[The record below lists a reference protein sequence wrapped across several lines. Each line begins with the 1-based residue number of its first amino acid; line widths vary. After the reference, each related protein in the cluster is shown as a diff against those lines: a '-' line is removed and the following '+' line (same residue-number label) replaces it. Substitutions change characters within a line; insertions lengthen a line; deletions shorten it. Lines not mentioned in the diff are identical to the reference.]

1 MGLAAGLMGM
11 MGTVQGP
18 GGFDP
23 PKLVPMSALL
33 AIGSLTIAGVVA
45 GLYPAR
51 KAAMLQPVEALRQ
64 EGILELDANMFQDL
78 FQEAYGAMRHNR
90 RRTALTMLG
99 MAWGIATVVML
110 LAYGDGFGQAC
121 ANIFANFGT
130 KLVIVVPGRTSMQ
143 AGGKKAGML
152 VRFTQDDVETLTS
165 NLPQITQ
172 ITPEVSKQASIQFDT
187 RVFTWAVTGNYPN
200 VFDVRA
206 LKLDQGRFYN
216 PEDEIQRA
224 RVAVIGSEAKEKL
237 FSGRNALGEHIR
249 VDGLSFEV
257 IGVLSAKMQEGN
269 DDINRVVYVP
279 FSTMSDLKN
288 THYLD
293 TIWFTYQ
300 TPEYESLE
308 QSVRTILAAEHKF
321 SQTDRQAVDVFNL
334 MMQVHQFEIITMG
347 LKILMG
353 FIGTL
358 TLGIGGVGLMNIMLV
373 SVTQRTREIGVQKA
387 LGAPRRYI
395 LMQFLAEALTI
406 TFIGGVLG
414 VILAYAVALSVGR
427 LTLYSAFAKNGE
439 AGDIRL
445 IISPGTLIASTLIL
459 GAVGLISGMI
469 PAFRASRL
477 NPIEA
482 LRHE

>member
-1 MGLAAGLMGM
+1 M
-11 MGTVQGP
+11 MR
-18 GGFDP
+18 D
-23 PKLVPMSALL
+23 LL
-33 AIGSLTIAGVVA
+33 
-45 GLYPAR
+45 
-51 KAAMLQPVEALRQ
+51 
-64 EGILELDANMFQDL
+64 
-78 FQEAYGAMRHNR
+78 QEAYTAMRHNR

-110 LAYGDGFGQAC
+110 LAYGDGFGQAI

-130 KLVIVVPGRTSMQ
+130 KMCIVVPGKTSMQ
-143 AGGKKAGML
+143 AGGQKSGVQIK
-152 VRFTQDDVETLTS
+152 FTQDDVDALQT
-165 NLPQITQ
+165 NLPQVTH
-172 ITPEVSKQASIQFDT
+172 ITPSVDKQANVQYDT
-187 RVFTWAVTGNYPN
+187 RVFTFPVTGNYPN
-200 VFDVRA
+200 VMSIRS

-216 PEDEIQRA
+216 MEDQIQRG

-237 FSGRNALGEHIR
+237 FSGRNALGDYIR
-249 VDGLSFEV
+249 LDGLSFEV

-269 DDINRVVYVP
+269 DDINRVVYIP
-279 FSTMSDLKN
+279 FTTMSDLKD

-293 TIWFTYQ
+293 TIWFNYQ
-300 TPEYESLE
+300 TPEYDRIEPA
-308 QSVRTILAAEHKF
+308 VRAIMAGQHKF
-321 SQTDRQAVDVFNL
+321 NQSDRQAVRVFNI
-334 MMQVHQFEIITMG
+334 MMQVHQFEIITLG

-387 LGAPRRYI
+387 LGAQRRYI

-414 VILAYAVALSVGR
+414 VILAYTVALSVGR
-427 LTLYSAFAKNGE
+427 LTLYSAFAKNGA

-445 IISPGTLIASTLIL
+445 IIAPGTLLASTIIL

-477 NPIEA
+477 DPIEA

>member
-1 MGLAAGLMGM
+1 MR
-11 MGTVQGP
+11 
-18 GGFDP
+18 D
-23 PKLVPMSALL
+23 LL
-33 AIGSLTIAGVVA
+33 
-45 GLYPAR
+45 
-51 KAAMLQPVEALRQ
+51 
-64 EGILELDANMFQDL
+64 
-78 FQEAYGAMRHNR
+78 QEAYGAMRHNR

-130 KLVIVVPGRTSMQ
+130 KLVIVVPGTTSTQ
-143 AGGKKAGML
+143 AGGQKAGINIK
-152 VRFTQDDVETLTS
+152 FTMEDVDALAT
-165 NLPQITQ
+165 NLPQITH
-172 ITPEVSKQASIQFDT
+172 ITPSVDKATLVGYENRS
-187 RVFTWAVTGNYPN
+187 FTWTVTGNDPN
-200 VFDVRA
+200 VYDIRS
-206 LKLDQGRFYN
+206 LKLGQGRFYN
-216 PEDEIQRA
+216 MEDQVQRG

-237 FSGRNALGEHIR
+237 FSGRNAVGEHIR
-249 VDGLSFEV
+249 LDGLSFEV
-257 IGVLSAKMQEGN
+257 VGVLAAKMQEGN
-269 DDINRVVYVP
+269 DDINRTVYVP
-279 FSTMSDLKN
+279 FTTMSDLKS

-293 TIWFTYQ
+293 TIWFNYQ
-300 TPEYESLE
+300 TPEFQKIEPA
-308 QSVRTILAAEHKF
+308 VRTILAGQHKF
-321 SQTDRQAVDVFNL
+321 SETDRQAVRVFNL
-334 MMQVHQFEIITMG
+334 MTQLHQFEIITLG

-373 SVTQRTREIGVQKA
+373 SVTQRTKEIGVQKA
-387 LGAPRRYI
+387 LGARRGYI

-406 TFIGGVLG
+406 TAIGGLLG
-414 VILAYAVALSVGR
+414 VLLAYVVALSVGR

-445 IISPGTLIASTLIL
+445 IIQPATLIASTLIL

>member
-1 MGLAAGLMGM
+1 MR
-11 MGTVQGP
+11 
-18 GGFDP
+18 D
-23 PKLVPMSALL
+23 LL
-33 AIGSLTIAGVVA
+33 
-45 GLYPAR
+45 
-51 KAAMLQPVEALRQ
+51 
-64 EGILELDANMFQDL
+64 
-78 FQEAYGAMRHNR
+78 QEAYGAMRHNR

-130 KLVIVVPGRTSMQ
+130 KLVIVVPGTTSTQ
-143 AGGKKAGML
+143 AGGQKAGINIK
-152 VRFTQDDVETLTS
+152 FTMEDVDALAT
-165 NLPQITQ
+165 NLPQITH
-172 ITPEVSKQASIQFDT
+172 ITPSVDKATLVGYENRS
-187 RVFTWAVTGNYPN
+187 FTWTVTGNDPN
-200 VFDVRA
+200 VYDIRS
-206 LKLDQGRFYN
+206 LKLGQGRFYN
-216 PEDEIQRA
+216 MEDQVQRG

-237 FSGRNALGEHIR
+237 FSGRNAVGEHIR
-249 VDGLSFEV
+249 LDGLSFEV
-257 IGVLSAKMQEGN
+257 VGVLAAKMQEGN
-269 DDINRVVYVP
+269 DDINRTVYVP
-279 FSTMSDLKN
+279 FTTMSDLKS

-293 TIWFTYQ
+293 TIWFNYQ
-300 TPEYESLE
+300 TPEFQKIEPA
-308 QSVRTILAAEHKF
+308 VRTILAGQHKF
-321 SQTDRQAVDVFNL
+321 SETDRQAVRVFNL
-334 MMQVHQFEIITMG
+334 MTQLHQFEIITLG

-373 SVTQRTREIGVQKA
+373 SVTQRTKEIGVQKA
-387 LGAPRRYI
+387 LGARRGYI

-406 TFIGGVLG
+406 TAIGGLLG
-414 VILAYAVALSVGR
+414 VLLAYAVALSVGR

-445 IISPGTLIASTLIL
+445 IIQPATLIASTLIL

>member
-1 MGLAAGLMGM
+1 M
-11 MGTVQGP
+11 
-18 GGFDP
+18 FRD
-23 PKLVPMSALL
+23 LL
-33 AIGSLTIAGVVA
+33 
-45 GLYPAR
+45 R
-51 KAAMLQPVEALRQ
+51 
-64 EGILELDANMFQDL
+64 
-78 FQEAYGAMRHNR
+78 EAYGAMRHNR

-143 AGGKKAGML
+143 AGGQKAGVL
-152 VRFTQDDVETLTS
+152 VRFTLDDVDALST
-165 NLPQITQ
+165 NLPQITN
-172 ITPEVSKQASIQFDT
+172 ITPEVSKQAHVQYDT
-187 RVFTWAVTGNYPN
+187 RVFDFPVTGNYPN
-200 VFDVRA
+200 VPAVRV
-206 LKLDQGRFYN
+206 LKLAQGRYYN
-216 PEDEIQRA
+216 AEDEIQHS

-249 VDGLSFEV
+249 LDGLSFEV
-257 IGVLSAKMQEGN
+257 VGVLDAKMQEGN
-269 DDINRVVYVP
+269 DDINRVIYVP
-279 FSTMSDLKN
+279 FTTMSDLKD

-293 TIWFTYQ
+293 SIWFTYL
-300 TPEYESLE
+300 TPEYERLE
-308 QSVRTILAAEHKF
+308 QSVRSILAVPHKLN
-321 SQTDRQAVDVFNL
+321 QTDRQAVRVFNL
-334 MMQVHQFEIITMG
+334 MMQVHQFEIITLG
-347 LKILMG
+347 LKVLMG

-445 IISPGTLIASTLIL
+445 IIAPGTLLAATLIL
-459 GAVGLISGMI
+459 GFVGLVSGMV

-477 NPIEA
+477 DPIEA

>member
-1 MGLAAGLMGM
+1 M
-11 MGTVQGP
+11 
-18 GGFDP
+18 FRD
-23 PKLVPMSALL
+23 LL
-33 AIGSLTIAGVVA
+33 
-45 GLYPAR
+45 R
-51 KAAMLQPVEALRQ
+51 
-64 EGILELDANMFQDL
+64 
-78 FQEAYGAMRHNR
+78 EAYGAMRHNR

-143 AGGKKAGML
+143 AGGQKAGAL
-152 VRFTQDDVETLTS
+152 VRFTLEDVEALST
-165 NLPQITQ
+165 NLPQITN
-172 ITPEVSKQASIQFDT
+172 ITPEVGKQAHVQYDT
-187 RVFTWAVTGNYPN
+187 RVFDFPVTGNYPN
-200 VFDVRA
+200 VPAVRV
-206 LKLDQGRFYN
+206 LKLAQGRYYN
-216 PEDEIQRA
+216 AEDEIQHS

-249 VDGLSFEV
+249 LDGLSFEV
-257 IGVLSAKMQEGN
+257 VGVLDAKMQEGN

-279 FSTMSDLKN
+279 FTTMSDLKD

-293 TIWFTYQ
+293 SIWFTYQ
-300 TPEYESLE
+300 TPEYERLE
-308 QSVRTILAAEHKF
+308 QSVRSILAVPHKLN
-321 SQTDRQAVDVFNL
+321 QTDRQAVRVFNL
-334 MMQVHQFEIITMG
+334 MMQVHQFEIITLG
-347 LKILMG
+347 LKVLMG

-414 VILAYAVALSVGR
+414 VILAYTVALSVGR

-445 IISPGTLIASTLIL
+445 IIAPGTLLAATLIL
-459 GAVGLISGMI
+459 GFVGLISGMV

-477 NPIEA
+477 DPIEA

>member
-1 MGLAAGLMGM
+1 M
-11 MGTVQGP
+11 
-18 GGFDP
+18 FRD
-23 PKLVPMSALL
+23 LL
-33 AIGSLTIAGVVA
+33 H
-45 GLYPAR
+45 
-51 KAAMLQPVEALRQ
+51 
-64 EGILELDANMFQDL
+64 
-78 FQEAYGAMRHNR
+78 EAYGAMRHNR

-110 LAYGDGFGQAC
+110 LAYGDGFGRAC

-143 AGGKKAGML
+143 AGGQKAGVL
-152 VRFTQDDVETLTS
+152 VRFTQDDVETLTT
-165 NLPQITQ
+165 NLPQITH
-172 ITPEVSKQASIQFDT
+172 ITPEVSKQASIQYDT
-187 RVFTWAVTGNYPN
+187 RVFTWAVTGNYSN
-200 VFDVRA
+200 VIDVRA
-206 LKLDQGRFYN
+206 LKLRQGRFYN
-216 PEDEIQRA
+216 PEDEMQRA

-269 DDINRVVYVP
+269 DDINRVIYVP
-279 FSTMSDLKN
+279 FSTMSELKN

-293 TIWFTYQ
+293 TVWFTYQ

-308 QSVRTILAAEHKF
+308 QSVRTILATQHKF
-321 SQTDRQAVDVFNL
+321 NQTDRQAVEVFNL
-334 MMQVHQFEIITMG
+334 MMQVHQFDIITTG
-347 LKILMG
+347 LKVLMG

-387 LGAPRRYI
+387 LGARRRHI
-395 LMQFLAEALTI
+395 LLQFLAEALTI
-406 TFIGGVLG
+406 TFLGGVFG
-414 VILAYAVALSVGR
+414 IVLAYTVALSVGR
-427 LTLYSAFAKNGE
+427 LTLYSAFAKNAE

-445 IISPGTLIASTLIL
+445 IITPGTLIASTLIL
-459 GAVGLISGMI
+459 GAVGLVSGMV

-477 NPIEA
+477 DPIEA
-482 LRHE
+482 LRYE

>member
-1 MGLAAGLMGM
+1 M
-11 MGTVQGP
+11 
-18 GGFDP
+18 FRD
-23 PKLVPMSALL
+23 LL
-33 AIGSLTIAGVVA
+33 H
-45 GLYPAR
+45 
-51 KAAMLQPVEALRQ
+51 
-64 EGILELDANMFQDL
+64 
-78 FQEAYGAMRHNR
+78 EAYGAMRHNR

-110 LAYGDGFGQAC
+110 LAYGDGFGKAC

-143 AGGKKAGML
+143 AGGQKSGVL
-152 VRFTQDDVETLTS
+152 IRFTLDDLDTLTT
-165 NLPQITQ
+165 NLPQITH
-172 ITPEVSKQASIQFDT
+172 ITPEVSKQASIQYDT
-187 RVFTWAVTGNYPN
+187 RVFTWAVTGNYTN
-200 VFDVRA
+200 VYEIRA
-206 LKLDQGRFYN
+206 LKLAQGRFYN
-216 PEDEIQRA
+216 PEDEIQQA
-224 RVAVIGSEAKEKL
+224 HVAVIGSEAKDKL

-249 VDGLSFEV
+249 IDGLSFEIV
-257 IGVLSAKMQEGN
+257 GVLGAKMQEGN
-269 DDINRVVYVP
+269 DDINRVLYVP
-279 FSTMSDLKN
+279 FSTMGDLKN

-293 TIWFTYQ
+293 TIWFNYQ

-308 QSVRTILAAEHKF
+308 QAVRSVMATQHKF
-321 SQTDRQAVDVFNL
+321 SQTDRQAVEVFNL
-334 MMQVHQFEIITMG
+334 MMQVHQFEIITIG

-445 IISPGTLIASTLIL
+445 IIAPGTLIASTLIL